1 MLCCAIGGA
10 VGHCMLRL
18 LTKHQSLQRKN
29 NGVMMI
35 ERLSLRFT
43 SLAMA
48 LLLAGCAVGPD
59 YQRPDVDVPN
69 AFKEASLSPEAAKQW
84 KMAQPADALARGR
97 WWVIFND
104 PILDGLEDQA
114 MRSEEHTSE
123 LQSLMRNS

>member
-1 MLCCAIGGA
+1 MLCCAIWGA

-48 LLLAGCAVGPD
+48 LLLAGCAVGPA
-59 YQRPDVDVPN
+59 YQRPAVDVPN
-69 AFKEASLSPEAAKQW
+69 AFKEASLSPEAATQW
-84 KMAQPADALARGR
+84 KMAQIGR
-97 WWVIFND
+97 ASCRERV
-104 PILDGLEDQA
+104 GQ
-114 MRSEEHTSE
+114 
-123 LQSLMRNS
+123 

>member
-1 MLCCAIGGA
+1 MLCCAIWGA

-59 YQRPDVDVPN
+59 YQRPAVD
-69 AFKEASLSPEAAKQW
+69 
-84 KMAQPADALARGR
+84 
-97 WWVIFND
+97 
-104 PILDGLEDQA
+104 
-114 MRSEEHTSE
+114 RSEEHTSE
-123 LQSLMRNS
+123 LQSLMRTSYAVFSLKKKTLVCLKHKTIIRYNQQPSALR